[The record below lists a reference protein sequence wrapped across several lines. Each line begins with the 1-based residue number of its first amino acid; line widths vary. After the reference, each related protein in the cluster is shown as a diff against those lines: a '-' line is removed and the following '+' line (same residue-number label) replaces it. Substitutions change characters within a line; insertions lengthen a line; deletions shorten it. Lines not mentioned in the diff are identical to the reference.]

1 MPSLIPTPE
10 SEPPTEKQI
19 RDAVYVFV
27 GYRQG
32 RAMKITR
39 QALEDGLARGCLR
52 WFYYVVPTEYTQEGR
67 TRKPTAWDRT
77 LVIERKYLPVG
88 QGITT
93 EWNAWCERWG
103 IPAMQ
108 VFTPAQKEQRIAE
121 GKQVAWT
128 EPGETRPDAWPV
140 HQPGA
145 VGDPADSEVET
156 AIIAAS
162 AEHDL
167 ELGEP
172 EEAVPTAAQCAYCSA
187 GPGEQCD
194 AECSCVPCSKQ
205 RMMLAAAHLVFP
217 PTPQSGAPHETAPQP
232 PRQPD
237 KKFWE
242 D

>member
-1 MPSLIPTPE
+1 MPSLIPTPD

-52 WFYYVVPTEYTQEGR
+52 WFYYVVPTEYKQEGR
-67 TRKPTAWDRT
+67 SRKATAWDRT

-88 QGITT
+88 QGITV

-128 EPGETRPDAWPV
+128 DPGEKPMSDVRAHV
-140 HQPGA
+140 AGA
-145 VGDPADSEVET
+145 VGDPADEEVET

-167 ELGEP
+167 DLEEP
-172 EEAVPTAAQCAYCSA
+172 DAGPTAVQCAYCSA
-187 GPGEQCD
+187 GPGEPCD
-194 AECSCVPCSKQ
+194 AECSCLPCSKQ
-205 RMMLAAAHLVFP
+205 RMMLAAAHMVFGAEK
-217 PTPQSGAPHETAPQP
+217 PQSGAPHETAPQP